1 MRIKTKLAETP
12 PGPSAEPRRARPGS
26 KASPN
31 AKTQLVEPGDAAR
44 AGSDDRG
51 VVRTRAAPHPPPAW
65 EAPPKTWKSGGVW
78 VRARRI
84 MRIASY
90 ALVCSCPAAPLSAS
104 LSPPFCYCLTLRGH
118 GGRALVSGQGKS
130 AVPLATASAPSLALD
145 ESVFL
150 STLLMRVRKVLAVVA
165 CTFRSIGCWASGV
178 MSCGAI
184 VARAWR
190 AVERTY
196 SRSSVGFCR
205 LRDGPYACGGTARN
219 GGMRVSC

>member
-31 AKTQLVEPGDAAR
+31 AKKLVEPGDAAR

-78 VRARRI
+78 VRVRKI

-104 LSPPFCYCLTLRGH
+104 LAPPLCYCFTLRGH
-118 GGRALVSGQGKS
+118 VDAPSSLGKARALCPWRPRARPHRPSTK
-130 AVPLATASAPSLALD
+130 ASS
-145 ESVFL
+145 
-150 STLLMRVRKVLAVVA
+150 
-165 CTFRSIGCWASGV
+165 
-178 MSCGAI
+178 
-184 VARAWR
+184 
-190 AVERTY
+190 
-196 SRSSVGFCR
+196 
-205 LRDGPYACGGTARN
+205 
-219 GGMRVSC
+219 